1 MPDKYGMLS
10 VSLFE
15 GLGTDIYEAVTHCQK
30 DTRILS
36 KSVSVINLLFHWLLW
51 CVYFSLGASNPEN

>member
-15 GLGTDIYEAVTHCQK
+15 GLGHDIYEAVTHHQSERHEDSFKVCFSHQL
-30 DTRILS
+30 TLS
-36 KSVSVINLLFHWLLW
+36 LAIMMCLF
-51 CVYFSLGASNPEN
+51 